1 MKIKFSKTVNYIPTW
16 RGNAELAPADQIR
29 VELNVLQ
36 FNDLLQ
42 IMEEFQKKGAD
53 GKPDARAVSA
63 LAMNLLPRYATIYN
77 LNDDNGAMTIE
88 MIVQYPSFMDL
99 STELL
104 GKLSEISMPGDK
116 DEKNLVTQPG

>member
-1 MKIKFSKTVNYIPTW
+1 MKVKFSKTVEYIPTW
-16 RGNAELAPADQIR
+16 RGNAGLAPAEQIK
-29 VELNVLQ
+29 VQLNVLQ

-53 GKPDARAVSA
+53 GKPDARAVSS
-63 LAMNLLPRYATIYN
+63 LAMNLLPRYATIQN
-77 LNDDNGAMTIE
+77 LEDDSGPMTME
-88 MIVQYPSFMDL
+88 QIVQYPSFMDL

-104 GKLSEISMPGDK
+104 GKLSEISMPGDR